1 MIGTLNGLLW
11 GNGMLILIFGVGLI
25 MSLSMGFP
33 QIRKIPTMIK
43 LLFNGK
49 ESDSGLSSFQAFTL
63 AIAGRVGTGNIVGVA
78 TAVGFGGPGALFW
91 MWCTA
96 LIGASLAYVE
106 AAMSQLHKRRIDGE
120 YRGGWVYYFH
130 DKLGVVAGCVAALI
144 FIAVQC
150 FTQTWV
156 HTAAMTT
163 ALNDAFGIPPL
174 ATGIVISALLA
185 IIVIGGAKR
194 VGHFAEIVVPIMS
207 VIYILMALIV
217 LFANV
222 SQIPAAFALIFKSA
236 FGVGPIAGAALGTA
250 MQWGV
255 KRAIFSSEIGFGN
268 ASAPAASAEV
278 SHPAKQGLVQAF
290 SVYVDTLFVCTA
302 TGLTL
307 VITGCYN
314 VTSPDGTLL
323 FTGISESI
331 PAGSGWVMEAFST
344 VFGFA
349 PQFVGIALFF
359 FAFTTILN
367 QNYSANTYM
376 SWFFR
381 DKDVQPMWSKWVIN
395 IIYLVC
401 PIIGAFFTMQ
411 GAWDV
416 GDVGIGLTVWVN
428 TLFLIFFGL
437 VPCRKLLKNFEMHQK
452 AGEDEIFDPDE
463 FEGEK
468 FDNADLDL
476 WRDIRDGYRKGALKE

>member
-1 MIGTLNGLLW
+1 M
-11 GNGMLILIFGVGLI
+11 
-25 MSLSMGFP
+25 
-33 QIRKIPTMIK
+33 
-43 LLFNGK
+43 
-49 ESDSGLSSFQAFTL
+49 
-63 AIAGRVGTGNIVGVA
+63 
-78 TAVGFGGPGALFW
+78 
-91 MWCTA
+91 
-96 LIGASLAYVE
+96 
-106 AAMSQLHKRRIDGE
+106 
-120 YRGGWVYYFH
+120 
-130 DKLGVVAGCVAALI
+130 VAGCVAALI

-194 VGHFAEIVVPIMS
+194 VGHFAEVVVPIMS

-222 SQIPAAFALIFKSA
+222 SQIPAAFVLIFKSA

-314 VTSPDGTLL
+314 VTSPDGVML
-323 FTGISESI
+323 FNGISESI

-437 VPCRKLLKNFEMHQK
+437 IPCRKLLKNFEMHQK

-463 FEGEK
+463 FEGET

>member
-1 MIGTLNGLLW
+1 
-11 GNGMLILIFGVGLI
+11 
-25 MSLSMGFP
+25 
-33 QIRKIPTMIK
+33 
-43 LLFNGK
+43 
-49 ESDSGLSSFQAFTL
+49 
-63 AIAGRVGTGNIVGVA
+63 
-78 TAVGFGGPGALFW
+78 
-91 MWCTA
+91 
-96 LIGASLAYVE
+96 
-106 AAMSQLHKRRIDGE
+106 
-120 YRGGWVYYFH
+120 
-130 DKLGVVAGCVAALI
+130 
-144 FIAVQC
+144 
-150 FTQTWV
+150 
-156 HTAAMTT
+156 
-163 ALNDAFGIPPL
+163 
-174 ATGIVISALLA
+174 
-185 IIVIGGAKR
+185 
-194 VGHFAEIVVPIMS
+194 
-207 VIYILMALIV
+207 
-217 LFANV
+217 
-222 SQIPAAFALIFKSA
+222 
-236 FGVGPIAGAALGTA
+236 

-255 KRAIFSSEIGFGN
+255 KRAIFSSEIGFAN

-314 VTSPDGTLL
+314 VTSPDGTFL

-381 DKDVQPMWSKWVIN
+381 DKEVQPMWSKWVVN

-463 FEGEK
+463 FEGET